1 MADLPSVQ
9 KVVSTYRNV
18 TYFYSALEKLA
29 SKFEEDKS
37 RAAFAAIGLTI
48 RFLQRLKVD
57 RSLLAAFVEAQLL
70 IERDIGGRT
79 ATKQRIERNVVDA
92 VAVELQRRCK
102 VKLDDAI
109 RKVVGNDLK
118 AAQELKDFRKNM
130 RAGRNPAAQTQFDDF
145 MNLYRGLNPQTAI
158 KNALRT
164 SANLRGKKV

>member
-1 MADLPSVQ
+1 MADLPSVE

-70 IERDIGGRT
+70 IERDIGGDT
-79 ATKQRIERNVVDA
+79 ATKQRIERNVFDA

-109 RKVVGNDLK
+109 RNVVGNDLK
-118 AAQELKDFRKNM
+118 AAQELRDFRKNM
-130 RAGRNPAAQTQFDDF
+130 RAGRNAAAQAHFDGF
-145 MNLYRGLNPQTAI
+145 MKLFRDMPPQAAM
-158 KNALRT
+158 KKALRVC
-164 SANLRGKKV
+164 ANLRGKKV

>member
-1 MADLPSVQ
+1 MADLPSAE

-29 SKFEEDKS
+29 SKYEEDKS
-37 RAAFAAIGLTI
+37 RAAFAAVGLTI

-57 RSLLAAFVEAQLL
+57 RSLLAAFVEAQFI
-70 IERDIGGRT
+70 IERDIGERT

-92 VAVELQRRCK
+92 IAVELQRRCN

-109 RKVVGNDLK
+109 RNVVGNYPK

-130 RAGRNPAAQTQFDDF
+130 RAGKNPAAQAQFDDF
-145 MNLYRGLNPQTAI
+145 MNLYRGADPQTAI
-158 KNALRT
+158 KNALRI